1 MRKLCTKWFA
11 GWSEKAELSNQDLLE
26 PIDNIE
32 KGLSVTR
39 LCGNLFK
46 MRIKRIGKG
55 KCSGFRTIL
64 VFQENKKV
72 IFLYWSHSKN

>member
-32 KGLSVTR
+32 KGLS
-39 LCGNLFK
+39 N
-46 MRIKRIGKG
+46 
-55 KCSGFRTIL
+55 
-64 VFQENKKV
+64 
-72 IFLYWSHSKN
+72 IFLPLNFYLIFLSIKPSLFSFILFLKFLKIQLKQDFL